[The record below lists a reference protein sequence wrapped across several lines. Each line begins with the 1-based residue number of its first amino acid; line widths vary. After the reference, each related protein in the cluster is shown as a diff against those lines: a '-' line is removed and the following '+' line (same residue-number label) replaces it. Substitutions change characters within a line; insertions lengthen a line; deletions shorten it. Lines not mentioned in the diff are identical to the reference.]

1 MTLAAQSGPSASDEA
16 FLYSA
21 EWRLMRAGSAR
32 LVWSGGSAQGA
43 SLHLETTGF
52 VSKLYKVDNDYSVSY
67 DARFCASSSLLK
79 ANEGKRQRETTV
91 TFNRT
96 PGKAELVERDLLNN
110 NKVVS
115 TREVDVPA
123 CVHDTIGALGRFRL
137 MKLDPGQTIVM
148 PVSDGKKSA
157 SVRVEALKRETVSTP
172 AGKFKAVK
180 FEAHMFNDVIYRR
193 KAHLYFWLT
202 DDARRIPVKIEIDM
216 PFFIG
221 NVTLELEK
229 EEPGARAAAR

>member
-1 MTLAAQSGPSASDEA
+1 
-16 FLYSA
+16 
-21 EWRLMRAGSAR
+21 
-32 LVWSGGSAQGA
+32 
-43 SLHLETTGF
+43 
-52 VSKLYKVDNDYSVSY
+52 
-67 DARFCASSSLLK
+67 
-79 ANEGKRQRETTV
+79 
-91 TFNRT
+91 
-96 PGKAELVERDLLNN
+96 VERDLLN